1 MAATKK
7 SGNEKISA
15 GSRGPDVI
23 VEFLLEQG
31 NLSVAVRNSGDLP
44 ALKIAV
50 QFNKKIIGLGGAK
63 EISDLAL
70 FKSVEFLGPGR
81 EIVAFVDASSSYF
94 ARKQPTKI
102 IARITYTDL
111 NKQKYDQT
119 IFHDLAI
126 YRDIPYLS
134 SPSDKDL
141 QSYKLSEES

>member
-1 MAATKK
+1 MAATST
-7 SGNEKISA
+7 SGNERISGGA
-15 GSRGPDVI
+15 RRPHVI
-23 VEFLLEQG
+23 VEFLFEQG
-31 NLSVAVRNSGDLP
+31 NLSVAVRNIGDLP

-70 FKSVEFLGPGR
+70 FKSLEFLGPGR
-81 EIVAFVDASSSYF
+81 EIIAFVDASSSYF

-102 IARITYTDL
+102 SARITYTDP

-119 IFHDLAI
+119 IAHDLAI

-141 QSYKLSEES
+141 QSYKSSEES